1 MTDRSVASSDP
12 REARRFVSFVITGGI
27 AAGVNLISRWAFSHV
42 MPYAPAIVLAYLIG
56 MTTAYLLARRF
67 VFTTSRAGW
76 RQELWR
82 FALVN
87 VVSALVV
94 LGVSIGLAR
103 FVFPALGFAWHAD
116 DVAHLIGVASPI
128 VLSYF
133 AHKHYSFGGVGTTT

>member
-1 MTDRSVASSDP
+1 MASAEP
-12 REARRFVSFVITGGI
+12 REARQFASFLITGGF
-27 AAGVNLISRWAFSHV
+27 AAGVNLISRWAMSHV
-42 MPYAPAIVLAYLIG
+42 MPYALAIVLAYLLG

-67 VFTTSRAGW
+67 VFTTGKAGW
-76 RQELWR
+76 RQEFRR

-94 LGVSIGLAR
+94 LCISIGLAR
-103 FVFPALGFAWHAD
+103 FVFPALGFAWYAE

-133 AHKHYSFGGVGTTT
+133 AHKHYSFGGARTTT